1 MEVRNVAINKIISCE
16 NNLRELEKNIEN
28 MTLDELDLML
38 ESLEET
44 KDKIYSLKEKAEE
57 KNKFY
62 QKLDSY
68 FAGASFDN
76 VMAMINILDITF
88 ENELKRIKDIESE
101 SKDKV
106 GVREVIDN
114 GVKKILVVEETEEL
128 LNKKDN
134 NYLKKM
140 EELIKQGKF
149 PFNR

>member
-1 MEVRNVAINKIISCE
+1 MEVKNVRINKMISCE
-16 NNLRELEKNIEN
+16 NNLKELEKNIEQ

-76 VMAMINILDITF
+76 IMAMINILDTTF

-101 SKDKV
+101 NKV

-114 GVKKILVVEETEEL
+114 GIKKILVVEETEEL

-134 NYLKKM
+134 NYLEKM

>member
-1 MEVRNVAINKIISCE
+1 MEVRNVAINKMISCE
-16 NNLRELEKNIEN
+16 NNLRELEKNIES

-44 KDKIYSLKEKAEE
+44 KDKIYSLKEKVEE

-76 VMAMINILDITF
+76 AMAMINILDATF
-88 ENELKRIKDIESE
+88 ENELKRIKDIES
-101 SKDKV
+101 KKKL
-106 GVREVIDN
+106 GVRELN
-114 GVKKILVVEETEEL
+114 YKGLKKILLVEEKEEL

-134 NYLKKM
+134 NYLEKM
-140 EELIKQGKF
+140 EELIKQGTF

>member
-1 MEVRNVAINKIISCE
+1 MEVKKVSINKMISCE
-16 NNLRELEKNIEN
+16 SNLRELEKNIEQ

-62 QKLDSY
+62 QKLDNY

-76 VMAMINILDITF
+76 VMAMINILDTTF
-88 ENELKRIKDIESE
+88 EKELKKIKEIEN
-101 SKDKV
+101 KNKG

-114 GVKKILVVEETEEL
+114 GAKKILVVEETEEL
-128 LNKKDN
+128 LNKKDD
-134 NYLKKM
+134 NYLEKM
-140 EELIKQGKF
+140 EKLIKQGKF

>member
-1 MEVRNVAINKIISCE
+1 MEVRNVAINKMISCE
-16 NNLRELEKNIEN
+16 NNLRELEKNIES

-76 VMAMINILDITF
+76 AMAMINILDTTF
-88 ENELKRIKDIESE
+88 ENELKRIKDIES
-101 SKDKV
+101 KNKV

-134 NYLKKM
+134 NYLEKM

>member
-1 MEVRNVAINKIISCE
+1 MEVRNVAINKMISCE
-16 NNLRELEKNIEN
+16 NNLRELEKNIES

-44 KDKIYSLKEKAEE
+44 KDKIYSLKEKVEE

-76 VMAMINILDITF
+76 AMAMINILDTTF
-88 ENELKRIKDIESE
+88 ENELKRIKDIES
-101 SKDKV
+101 KNKV

-134 NYLKKM
+134 NYLEKM

>member
-1 MEVRNVAINKIISCE
+1 MEVRNVAINKMISCE
-16 NNLRELEKNIEN
+16 NNLRELEKNIES

-44 KDKIYSLKEKAEE
+44 KDKIYSLKEKVEE

-62 QKLDSY
+62 KKLDSY

-76 VMAMINILDITF
+76 AMAMINILDATF
-88 ENELKRIKDIESE
+88 ENELKRIKDIES
-101 SKDKV
+101 KNKV

-128 LNKKDN
+128 LNKKDD
-134 NYLKKM
+134 NYLEKM
-140 EELIKQGKF
+140 EKLIKQGKF

>member
-1 MEVRNVAINKIISCE
+1 MEVRNVAINKMISCE
-16 NNLRELEKNIEN
+16 NNLRELEKNIES

-44 KDKIYSLKEKAEE
+44 KDKIYSLKEKVEE

-76 VMAMINILDITF
+76 AMAMINILDATF
-88 ENELKRIKDIESE
+88 ENELKRIKDIES
-101 SKDKV
+101 KNKV

-134 NYLKKM
+134 NYLEKM

>member
-62 QKLDSY
+62 QKLDNY

-76 VMAMINILDITF
+76 VMAMINISDTTF
-88 ENELKRIKDIESE
+88 ENELKRIKDIEN
-101 SKDKV
+101 KNKV

-114 GVKKILVVEETEEL
+114 GVKKILVVEETKEL

-134 NYLKKM
+134 NYLEKM

>member
-1 MEVRNVAINKIISCE
+1 MEVKNVGINKMISCE

-62 QKLDSY
+62 QKLDNY

-76 VMAMINILDITF
+76 VMAMINILDTTF
-88 ENELKRIKDIESE
+88 ENELKRIKDIES
-101 SKDKV
+101 KNKV

-114 GVKKILVVEETEEL
+114 GVKKILVVEETKEL

-134 NYLKKM
+134 NYLEKM

>member
-1 MEVRNVAINKIISCE
+1 MEVRNVAINKMISCE
-16 NNLRELEKNIEN
+16 NNLRELEKNIES

-44 KDKIYSLKEKAEE
+44 KDKIYSLKEKVEE

-76 VMAMINILDITF
+76 AMAMINILDATF
-88 ENELKRIKDIESE
+88 ENELKRIKDIES
-101 SKDKV
+101 KNKV

-114 GVKKILVVEETEEL
+114 GVKKILVAEETEEL

-134 NYLKKM
+134 NYLEKM

>member
-1 MEVRNVAINKIISCE
+1 MEVRNVAINKMISCE
-16 NNLRELEKNIEN
+16 NNLRELEKNIES

-44 KDKIYSLKEKAEE
+44 KDKIYSLKEKVEE

-62 QKLDSY
+62 QKLDNY
-68 FAGASFDN
+68 FAGANFDN
-76 VMAMINILDITF
+76 VMAMINILDTTF
-88 ENELKRIKDIESE
+88 ENELKRIKDIES
-101 SKDKV
+101 KNKV

-134 NYLKKM
+134 NYLEKM

>member
-1 MEVRNVAINKIISCE
+1 MEVRNVAINKMISCE

-62 QKLDSY
+62 QKLDNY

-76 VMAMINILDITF
+76 VMAMINILDTTF
-88 ENELKRIKDIESE
+88 ENELKKIKDIES
-101 SKDKV
+101 KNKV

-134 NYLKKM
+134 NYLEKM

>member
-101 SKDKV
+101 SKNKV

>member
-1 MEVRNVAINKIISCE
+1 MEVKNVGINKMISCE
-16 NNLRELEKNIEN
+16 NNLRELEKNIEK

-62 QKLDSY
+62 QKLDNY
-68 FAGASFDN
+68 FAGANFDN
-76 VMAMINILDITF
+76 VMAMINILYTTF
-88 ENELKRIKDIESE
+88 ENELKRIKDIES
-101 SKDKV
+101 KNKV

-134 NYLKKM
+134 NYLEKM

>member
-1 MEVRNVAINKIISCE
+1 MEVRNVAINKMISCE
-16 NNLRELEKNIEN
+16 NNLRELEKNIES

-62 QKLDSY
+62 QKLDNY

-76 VMAMINILDITF
+76 VMAMINILDTTF
-88 ENELKRIKDIESE
+88 ENELKRIKDIES
-101 SKDKV
+101 KNKV

-114 GVKKILVVEETEEL
+114 GVKKILVVEETKEL

-134 NYLKKM
+134 NYLEKM

>member
-1 MEVRNVAINKIISCE
+1 MEVRNVAINKMISCE

-44 KDKIYSLKEKAEE
+44 KDKIYSLKEKVEE

-76 VMAMINILDITF
+76 VMAMINILDTTF
-88 ENELKRIKDIESE
+88 ENELKRIKEIEN
-101 SKDKV
+101 KNKG

-128 LNKKDN
+128 LKKKDN
-134 NYLKKM
+134 NYLEKM

>member
-1 MEVRNVAINKIISCE
+1 MEVRNVAINKMISCE
-16 NNLRELEKNIEN
+16 NNLRELEKNIKN

-44 KDKIYSLKEKAEE
+44 KGKIYSLKEKVEE

-76 VMAMINILDITF
+76 VMAMINILDTTF
-88 ENELKRIKDIESE
+88 ENELKRIKNIES
-101 SKDKV
+101 KNKV

-134 NYLKKM
+134 NYLEKM

>member
-1 MEVRNVAINKIISCE
+1 MEVRNVAINKMISCE

-62 QKLDSY
+62 QKLDNY

-76 VMAMINILDITF
+76 VMAMINILDTTF
-88 ENELKRIKDIESE
+88 ENELKRIKDIES
-101 SKDKV
+101 KNKV

-114 GVKKILVVEETEEL
+114 GVKKILVVEETKEL

-134 NYLKKM
+134 NYLEKM

>member
-1 MEVRNVAINKIISCE
+1 MEVKNVGINKMISCE

-62 QKLDSY
+62 QKLDNY
-68 FAGASFDN
+68 FAGANFDN
-76 VMAMINILDITF
+76 VMAMINILDTTF
-88 ENELKRIKDIESE
+88 EKELKRIKEIEN
-101 SKDKV
+101 KNKV
-106 GVREVIDN
+106 EEITEN
-114 GVKKILVVEETEEL
+114 GLKKILIVEETEEL
-128 LNKKDN
+128 LNKKDD
-134 NYLKKM
+134 NYLEKM
-140 EELIKQGKF
+140 EKLIKQGKF

>member
-1 MEVRNVAINKIISCE
+1 MEVRNVAINKMISCE

-44 KDKIYSLKEKAEE
+44 KDKIYSLKEKVEE

-62 QKLDSY
+62 QKLDNY
-68 FAGASFDN
+68 FAGANFDN
-76 VMAMINILDITF
+76 VMAMINILDTTF
-88 ENELKRIKDIESE
+88 ENELKRIKDIES
-101 SKDKV
+101 KNKV

-134 NYLKKM
+134 NYLEKM

>member
-1 MEVRNVAINKIISCE
+1 MELKNVSINKMISCE

-62 QKLDSY
+62 KKLDSY

-76 VMAMINILDITF
+76 VMAMINILDTTF
-88 ENELKRIKDIESE
+88 EKELKRIKEIES
-101 SKDKV
+101 KNKG
-106 GVREVIDN
+106 GVREVTEN
-114 GVKKILVVEETEEL
+114 GIKKILVVEETEEL
-128 LNKKDN
+128 LNKKGD
-134 NYLKKM
+134 NYLEKM

>member
-1 MEVRNVAINKIISCE
+1 MEVRTVAINKMISCE
-16 NNLRELEKNIEN
+16 NNLRELEKNIES

-44 KDKIYSLKEKAEE
+44 KDKIYSLKEKVEE

-76 VMAMINILDITF
+76 AMAMINILDATF
-88 ENELKRIKDIESE
+88 ENELKRIKDIES
-101 SKDKV
+101 KNKV

-134 NYLKKM
+134 NYLEKM

>member
-1 MEVRNVAINKIISCE
+1 MEVRNVAINKMISCE
-16 NNLRELEKNIEN
+16 NNLRELEKNIGS

-44 KDKIYSLKEKAEE
+44 KDKIYSLKEKVEE

-62 QKLDSY
+62 KKLDSY

-76 VMAMINILDITF
+76 VMAMINILDTTF
-88 ENELKRIKDIESE
+88 EKELKRIKEIES
-101 SKDKV
+101 KNKG
-106 GVREVIDN
+106 GVREVTEN
-114 GVKKILVVEETEEL
+114 GIKKILVVEETEEL
-128 LNKKDN
+128 LNKKDD
-134 NYLKKM
+134 NYLEKM

>member
-1 MEVRNVAINKIISCE
+1 MEVRNVAINKMISCE
-16 NNLRELEKNIEN
+16 NNLRELEKNIES

-44 KDKIYSLKEKAEE
+44 KDKIYYLKEKVEE

-76 VMAMINILDITF
+76 AMAMINILDATF
-88 ENELKRIKDIESE
+88 ENELKRIKDIES
-101 SKDKV
+101 KNKV

-134 NYLKKM
+134 NYLEKM

>member
-1 MEVRNVAINKIISCE
+1 MEVRNVAINKMISCE
-16 NNLRELEKNIEN
+16 NNLRELEKNIES

-76 VMAMINILDITF
+76 AMAMINILDATF
-88 ENELKRIKDIESE
+88 ENELKRIKDIES
-101 SKDKV
+101 KNKV

-134 NYLKKM
+134 NYLEKM

>member
-1 MEVRNVAINKIISCE
+1 MEVRNVAINKMISCE
-16 NNLRELEKNIEN
+16 NNLRELEKNIES

-62 QKLDSY
+62 KKLDSY
-68 FAGASFDN
+68 FAGVSFDN
-76 VMAMINILDITF
+76 VMAMINILDTTF
-88 ENELKRIKDIESE
+88 ENELKRIKDIES
-101 SKDKV
+101 KNKV

-134 NYLKKM
+134 NYLEKM

>member
-1 MEVRNVAINKIISCE
+1 MEARNVAINKMISCE

-62 QKLDSY
+62 QKLDNY

-76 VMAMINILDITF
+76 VMAMINILDTTF
-88 ENELKRIKDIESE
+88 ENELKRIKDIES
-101 SKDKV
+101 KNKV

-114 GVKKILVVEETEEL
+114 GVKKILVVEETKEL

-134 NYLKKM
+134 NYLEKM

>member
-1 MEVRNVAINKIISCE
+1 MELKNVGINKMISCE

-62 QKLDSY
+62 KKLDSY

-88 ENELKRIKDIESE
+88 ENELKRIKDIES
-101 SKDKV
+101 KNKV

-114 GVKKILVVEETEEL
+114 EVKKILVVEETEEL